1 MKEILHHLLGSC
13 GEHHFSFMTLL
24 FLGVG
29 IKFKDVIYLIIE
41 GVRDVFNWK

>member
-13 GEHHFSFMTLL
+13 GEHHFSLMTLL

-29 IKFKDVIYLIIE
+29 IKFKDIIYLIIE